1 MYIRLGVSHVY
12 YSTNNQHLQVH
23 ATGGRPWPDLR
34 GGVGDVNRGPS
45 YGVKSYGGFG
55 GGGRGTWCP
64 GGGGGYSGGA
74 GKCSR
79 TGKGTAHKGGG
90 GGGSLVS
97 SSALS
102 SGAAVSSSPG
112 QGRVTIVRLIEE

>member
-1 MYIRLGVSHVY
+1 M
-12 YSTNNQHLQVH
+12 
-23 ATGGRPWPDLR
+23 R
-34 GGVGDVNRGPS
+34 GGEGSVSLSIQNHGS
-45 YGVKSYGGFG
+45 TAYGGFG

-90 GGGSLVS
+90 GGGSLVHS
-97 SSALS
+97 DAISRDISYAKT
-102 SGAAVSSSPG
+102 PG
-112 QGRVTIVRLIEE
+112 PGKVKIVRLNEL